1 MELIHQCVYGPIEM
15 SEQEHGADGEAYGE
29 SAIIADVLG
38 GGARVKILAVF
49 LGDHDKDLSPSDI
62 ARMAGVDRATFYRH
76 IDDLRAWGLVEQTRT
91 VGNSTM
97 YQLNKNSE
105 AAKKLAGFEWELIEY
120 LSEKESKGEISEENR
135 PVLSDE

>member
-1 MELIHQCVYGPIEM
+1 MATHEPE
-15 SEQEHGADGEAYGE
+15 ATDGAYGE
-29 SAIIADVLG
+29 STVLADVLG

-49 LGDHDKDLSPSDI
+49 LGDHDKDLSPSDV

-97 YQLNKNSE
+97 YQLNKESE
-105 AAKKLAGFEWELIEY
+105 AAKKLAGFEWELIEF
-120 LSEKESKGEISEENR
+120 LADKESKGEINEDSR
-135 PVLSDE
+135 PVLRDDE